1 MLIGYFFYFNFAFFA
16 CKKGGKMRLARQK
29 RKAFTLVEL
38 LVVILIISMLAAF
51 VAPRMFRG
59 LGKAK
64 RDIARAKMAIIE
76 DSIARFYVHCGRYPA
91 ESEGL
96 DVLLVAP
103 ADLEDKWNGPYLKRS
118 ELLDPWEHPYIY
130 IEQGTYNPGSFD
142 LISYGADGLEGGEGD
157 NEDIVND

>member
-1 MLIGYFFYFNFAFFA
+1 MERI
-16 CKKGGKMRLARQK
+16 RQK

-76 DSIARFYVHCGRYPA
+76 DALARFYIHCGRYPT

-96 DVLLVAP
+96 EVLLVSP
-103 ADLEDKWNGPYLKRS
+103 ADVEGKWNGPYLKRS
-118 ELLDPWEHPYIY
+118 DLLDPWDNPYIY
-130 IEQGTYNPGSFD
+130 IEQGVVNEGSYD
-142 LISYGADGLEGGEGD
+142 LMSFGADGLEGGEGD
-157 NEDIVND
+157 NEDIVNE